1 MQLRE
6 RFTVKRIT
14 LAMVGIFLVCI
25 GVAFNNNT
33 NLGNDPVGIIYD
45 GIRVTFGV
53 SKINLGM
60 VSNFINIALLVLL
73 FLIGRH
79 YANVGSLM
87 YLIPYGFF
95 VLLGSRFYL
104 TIFPENTMMMR
115 ITGGIIGITLY
126 LSVLILVL
134 IPSQDLC

>member
-1 MQLRE
+1 MQLQE
-6 RFTVKRIT
+6 RFSIKKII
-14 LAMVGIFLVCI
+14 LAMIGIFLVCI

-60 VSNFINIALLVLL
+60 VSNFINIGLLILL

-79 YANVGSLM
+79 YANIGSLM

-95 VLLGSRFYL
+95 VFVGSH
-104 TIFPENTMMMR
+104 
-115 ITGGIIGITLY
+115 LY
-126 LSVLILVL
+126 LSLFPANTQLMRI
-134 IPSQDLC
+134 